1 MSETAEAPKKKKSPL
16 PMVLALVLVLAGGG
30 FFMMKGKGEKKE
42 DKSVIK
48 LAKEEVELEEFL
60 VNMADR
66 NTYLRT
72 KIAVKTMEGF
82 EATALEANMSAVED
96 SVIRTLRS
104 VSPDDV
110 RTDADMVKLKRRL
123 AAAMNHVLAGASH
136 GEEEESGGKVTEI
149 RKKVDAEELPPDWDS
164 TEGPVLQVF
173 FKSFAT
179 Q

>member
-1 MSETAEAPKKKKSPL
+1 MSAAAEPAKKKKSPL
-16 PMVLALVLVLAGGG
+16 PVVVAVVLVLAGGG
-30 FFMMKGKGEKKE
+30 FFMTKGKGDKKE

-48 LAKEEVELEEFL
+48 LGKEETELEEFL

-72 KIAVKTMEGF
+72 KLAIRCAEGF
-82 EATALEANMSAVED
+82 EAVTLEANKSAVED
-96 SVIRTLRS
+96 AVIRVLRETTADGIKS
-104 VSPDDV
+104 
-110 RTDADMVKLKRRL
+110 DADMVKLKRKL
-123 AAAMNHVLAGASH
+123 AAAMNRVLAGAGH
-136 GEEEESGGKVTEI
+136 EEEHSSGKVTEI
-149 RKKVDAEELPPDWDS
+149 RKKVEEQELPPDWDS